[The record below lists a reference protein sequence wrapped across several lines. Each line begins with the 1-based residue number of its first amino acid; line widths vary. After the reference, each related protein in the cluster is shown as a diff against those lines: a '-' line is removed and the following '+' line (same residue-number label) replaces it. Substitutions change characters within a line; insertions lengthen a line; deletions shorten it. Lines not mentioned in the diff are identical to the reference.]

1 MIMKGWGLMIFDEH
15 IIFDSRD
22 VAMIKTFHSCTQPR
36 KSQYI
41 GHHHTECE
49 LSLFI
54 SGSGLYTVNGKE
66 YPFQSGDMF
75 LFGSNE
81 THCIT
86 DVYTEV
92 DVLNI
97 HFEPRILWESSET
110 IELLDLFF
118 SRNKNFSNKF
128 SKNDYK
134 LHDIIVNIQTEVAR
148 QNTGY
153 KLQVK
158 YLLFSALIY
167 IMRQYDYIN
176 TDSSHNIYG
185 GARHNLKEAM
195 RYIDDNLEN
204 KLSLKEISDIACMSP
219 TYFSAVFK
227 SFNGISPWDY
237 ITIKRVENAIE
248 MIKTTDMTKIEIAE
262 KCGFSSSSNFYKAF
276 VKVTGKTP
284 KNYEP

>member
-1 MIMKGWGLMIFDEH
+1 MRFNEN
-15 IIFDSRD
+15 IISDSRD
-22 VAMIKTFHSCTQPR
+22 VPIIKVFHSGILPCKR
-36 KSQYI
+36 QYTA
-41 GHHHTECE
+41 HHHTECE
-49 LSLFI
+49 LSLFL
-54 SGSGLYTVNGKE
+54 SGNGIYTVNDKE
-66 YPFQSGDMF
+66 YQFSGGDMF
-75 LFGSNE
+75 LFGSDE
-81 THCIT
+81 AHCIT
-86 DVYTEV
+86 DIYTEME
-92 DVLNI
+92 VLNI

-118 SRNKNFSNKF
+118 SRSKNFSNKF
-128 SKNDYK
+128 SKNDTNLK
-134 LHDIIVNIQTEVAR
+134 NIIVNIQNEIIR
-148 QNTGY
+148 QDTGY

-158 YLLFSALIY
+158 YLLFSALVY
-167 IMRQYDYIN
+167 IIREYNYVD
-176 TDSSHNIYG
+176 TDTAHNLYSG
-185 GARHNLKEAM
+185 SRHNLKEAM

-227 SFNGISPWDY
+227 NFNGISPWDY